1 MSKLKDESVLELL
14 RHATADNGD
23 NRGEELLR
31 THHPADVARALR
43 RLEKSERKKL
53 IGSMPLEL
61 RAWVIPFYREQRVE
75 EMLQGCTDAQI
86 AEVLEALP
94 ADDAVDLLQQFEARR
109 RESVISEAAPALQST
124 MRTLL
129 KCAPESAGALMT
141 TEFLKFEGK
150 RKVGEI
156 IDQVREKASEVETPY
171 VGYILTEEGQLRGVI
186 SLRDLLSADRDA
198 TVESLMNTEPVT
210 VHVSDDQE
218 EVARKIERYDVLALP
233 VVDELGRVL
242 GVVTHDDLLDV
253 ATEEATEDIF
263 KSAGISFADIEASRS
278 TAILDSSIPK
288 ILRLRLPW
296 LLLALVGGMMAGG
309 VIEAFEETLHAVV
322 ALAFFVPVIMDMGG
336 NVGTQ
341 ASTIFVR
348 GLALGHIDDR
358 NAMRHFRR
366 EGVIGL
372 LIGLIVGSIGGT
384 AAYLWQGTI
393 RGEDFAFELGITVF
407 VGLVTV
413 CIVASVVGY
422 VIPWVMNKLGFD
434 PAAASDPLITT
445 VKDVTALLIYFTL
458 ASVLLSSMIEGAA
471 V

>member
-1 MSKLKDESVLELL
+1 MSRLKDESVLELV
-14 RHATADNGD
+14 RHAVAQNGD
-23 NRGEELLR
+23 SRGENLLKSY
-31 THHPADVARALR
+31 HPADVARALR
-43 RLEKSERKKL
+43 RVKKGQRREL
-53 IGSMPLEL
+53 ISSMPMEM
-61 RAWVIPFYREQRVE
+61 RAWVIPFYRDERVD
-75 EMLQGCTDAQI
+75 EMLHGCTDAEV
-86 AEVLEALP
+86 AEILGMLP

-109 RESVISEAAPALQST
+109 RESVISEAAPELQSM

-141 TEFLKFEGK
+141 TEFLKF
-150 RKVGEI
+150 RRDQSVGSVVDEVG
-156 IDQVREKASEVETPY
+156 DQAADVETPY
-171 VGYILTEEGQLRGVI
+171 VVYVLNEEGKLEGVI
-186 SLRDLLSADRDA
+186 SLRDLLSADREAQVGD
-198 TVESLMNTEPVT
+198 LMNADPVT
-210 VHVSDDQE
+210 VHVAEDQE
-218 EVARKIERYDVLALP
+218 AVARKIERYDVLALP
-233 VVDELGRVL
+233 VLDELGRVL
-242 GVVTHDDLLDV
+242 GVVTHDDVLDV

-263 KSAGISFADIEASRS
+263 KSAGISFADVEASRS

-296 LLLALVGGMMAGG
+296 LILALAGGLMAGG
-309 VIEAFEETLHAVV
+309 VIEAFEDTLEAVV

-358 NAMRHFRR
+358 NAFRHFRR

-372 LIGLIVGSIGGT
+372 LIGLIVGTIGGFG
-384 AAYLWQGTI
+384 AYAWQGMI
-393 RGEDFAFELGITVF
+393 RGEDFAAELGITVF

-445 VKDVTALLIYFTL
+445 VKDVTALVIYFGL
-458 ASVLLSSMIEGAA
+458 ASVLMSALIEGAA